1 MLKVLFVVG
10 GLAVAALGSVAW
22 IFSLGQR
29 SVSYVLHLTVRDAQG
44 QPLAA
49 QPVVIWRQGY
59 PAQQL
64 QLDATGQLSVLAS
77 ESFGASALTG
87 PGRPDAF
94 VIRLQLPGVSPLFY
108 SFGVART
115 GPLGPYRVYNDSYS
129 ANDAQWVGDFD
140 ATGRVHR
147 PIRPGPTGAPHA
159 GVAPVGGKVPR
170 WLGTATLQRAA
181 DMADG
186 RRQYT
191 VALVLQQQG
200 EELFGK
206 P

>member
-10 GLAVAALGSVAW
+10 GLVVTALGSVAW

-29 SVSYVLHLTVRDAQG
+29 SVSYMLHLTVRDAQG
-44 QPLAA
+44 QPLSA
-49 QPVVIWRQGY
+49 QPVVIWQRDY

-64 QLDATGQLSVLAS
+64 QLDAAGQLSVLAS

-108 SFGVART
+108 SFNVART
-115 GPLGPYRVYNDSYS
+115 GPLGPYQVYNDSYS
-129 ANDAQWVGDFD
+129 ANDTHWVGDFD

-147 PIRPGPTGAPHA
+147 SIKPGPAGSSHA
-159 GVAPVGGKVPR
+159 GIAPVGGKVLR

-181 DMADG
+181 DTADG
-186 RRQYT
+186 RRHY
-191 VALVLQQQG
+191 ALNLELQQQG
-200 EELFGK
+200 EELFERQ
-206 P
+206 

>member
-1 MLKVLFVVG
+1 MLTVLFVVG
-10 GLAVAALGSVAW
+10 GLAVAALGSVVW

-29 SVSYVLHLTVRDAQG
+29 SVSYTLHLTVRDAQG
-44 QPLAA
+44 LPLSA

-64 QLDATGQLSVLAS
+64 QLDAGGQLSVLAN

-87 PGRPDAF
+87 PSRPDAF
-94 VIRLQLPGVSPLFY
+94 VIRLQLPEVSPLFY
-108 SFGVART
+108 SFDVART
-115 GPLGPYRVYNDSYS
+115 GPLGPYQVYNDSYS
-129 ANDAQWVGDFD
+129 ANDTQWVGDFD

-147 PIRPGPTGAPHA
+147 PSKPGLTGSPHA
-159 GVAPVGGKVPR
+159 GVAPVGGKVLR
-170 WLGTATLQRAA
+170 WLGKAIVERDANT
-181 DMADG
+181 ADG

-191 VALVLQQQG
+191 VSLVLQKG
-200 EELFGK
+200 EELLVR

>member
-1 MLKVLFVVG
+1 MLTVLCVVG
-10 GLAVAALGSVAW
+10 GLAVAALGSIAW

-44 QPLAA
+44 QPLPA
-49 QPVVIWRQGY
+49 QPVVIWQRDY

-64 QLDATGQLSVLAS
+64 QLDTTGQLSVLAS
-77 ESFGASALTG
+77 EPFGASALTG
-87 PGRPDAF
+87 PSRPAAF
-94 VIRLQLPGVSPLFY
+94 AIRLQLPEVSPLFY

-115 GPLGPYRVYNDSYS
+115 GPLGPYQVYNDSYS

-147 PIRPGPTGAPHA
+147 PIKPGHA
-159 GVAPVGGKVPR
+159 GIAPVGGKVLR

-181 DMADG
+181 NTADG
-186 RRQYT
+186 RRQYM

-200 EELFGK
+200 EELFEK